1 MLGANRNL
9 APIGGANSTLGGGLA
24 GVATTVE
31 MEGIRRYKDHSNY
44 SEWEFIYDPND
55 AQRQAAGTQ
64 QGGATNAGGN
74 AANSSFGNMPGGTPA
89 PATGGLH

>member
-9 APIGGANSTLGGGLA
+9 TSVGGSQSTLGGGLA

-44 SEWEFIYDPND
+44 SEWEFVYDPKD
-55 AQRQAAGTQ
+55 AQGQGT
-64 QGGATNAGGN
+64 GTGTKTGASATSGSS
-74 AANSSFGNMPGGTPA
+74 SSFGGMSGGSAA
-89 PATGGLH
+89 PATGGPSN